1 MQRTRPILSLLFG
14 ASLFVSMS
22 AGRAASAQDPAA
34 LAPETVR
41 ALFEKNCATC
51 HGSNGDGKGTQV
63 LEKPARSFKD
73 GGFSYGNT
81 KETITRTLSNG
92 IPGTPMPSFGSALKP
107 AELAA
112 LADYVI
118 ALGPPQ
124 AEVKRSDT
132 LLVVR
137 DQPLFVRGKLP
148 PIVDG
153 APETVRGLL
162 VGTTDGLTFEYAV
175 DDVRLLGVRQG
186 EFVERKDWGG
196 RGGDAVQPLGKLI
209 YDCGVRANAASTF
222 ALSGTQRGVERA
234 LRASLRGT
242 QVRGSQARVVYGL
255 RANDAPDA
263 LEVVVTESMAAR
275 SLGAGSGFVRSLDFD
290 ERAHHVGSPLIWRI
304 AQNAA
309 PTLVASERKW
319 CVRARLD
326 GVHEAQLLTEAAAG
340 DVLRCDGERVTVSVD
355 LATTNRRRV
364 EVVTLLLPEWNND
377 VRRQLEQELAR

>member
-1 MQRTRPILSLLFG
+1 MQRTHALLVSILG
-14 ASLFVSMS
+14 ALS
-22 AGRAASAQDPAA
+22 APAGSAARATSAQDPAPIPA
-34 LAPETVR
+34 EAVR

-81 KETITRTLSNG
+81 KETITRTLTNG

-153 APETVRGLL
+153 ASETVRGLL

-196 RGGDAVQPLGKLI
+196 RGGDAVQPLGRLI
-209 YDCGVRANAASTF
+209 YDCGVRANAPPVF
-222 ALSGTQRGVERA
+222 ALAGAPKGSERA
-234 LRASLRGT
+234 LHADLRGT
-242 QVRGSQARVVYGL
+242 RARGARASVAYAL
-255 RANDAPDA
+255 HADDSPDM
-263 LEVVVTESMAAR
+263 LDVVVIESMSAR
-275 SLGAGSGFVRSLDFD
+275 SAAVGNGFVRGLEFD
-290 ERAHHVGSPLIWRI
+290 ERARHLGGPLLWRI
-304 AQNAA
+304 AQRSAS
-309 PTLVASERKW
+309 TLVASARNW
-319 CVRARLD
+319 CVRAHSD
-326 GVHEAQLLTEAAAG
+326 GVHEAQFLVHAAAG
-340 DVLRCDGERVTVSVD
+340 DALRCDAERVTVSIDVS
-355 LATTNRRRV
+355 TTSRRTV
-364 EVVTLLLPEWNND
+364 ELVTLLLPAWND
-377 VRRQLEQELAR
+377 SVRAQLEQELAR